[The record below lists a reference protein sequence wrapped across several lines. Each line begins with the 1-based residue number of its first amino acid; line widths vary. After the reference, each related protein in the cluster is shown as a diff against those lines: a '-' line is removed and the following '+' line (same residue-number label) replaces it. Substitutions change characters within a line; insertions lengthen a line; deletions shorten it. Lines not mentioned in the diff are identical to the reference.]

1 MRALEVG
8 EMRAGRRDGGEKESA
23 ECGEGLRSIS
33 VRRGEEGRGGTSALG
48 PPASASAAAF
58 LAARVSRIFS
68 LQNSS
73 KRSRR
78 SRKVRTAVRGSE
90 IKARERG
97 ETDRYSEGR

>member
-48 PPASASAAAF
+48 PPASAAAF